1 MAPEPTYYIQISD
14 PEEPERWHT
23 VARVEGR
30 ALADEVI
37 RLAQGTYM
45 RATVTTE
52 SHFSARALSR
62 SHLRRAGVPP
72 ERLTILAGD
81 GDDPA
86 ADLATRRE
94 SPPDAWMLEG
104 TDLDRDLEPR
114 CVGLSAAARL
124 DDCDEFVDLG

>member
-1 MAPEPTYYIQISD
+1 MPPEPTYYVQISD

-45 RATVTTE
+45 RATVTAE

-62 SHLRRAGVPP
+62 SHLRRDKRLAHADWELGMGEYRHYGRALV
-72 ERLTILAGD
+72 ERAQLNL
-81 GDDPA
+81 
-86 ADLATRRE
+86 
-94 SPPDAWMLEG
+94 
-104 TDLDRDLEPR
+104 
-114 CVGLSAAARL
+114 VGR
-124 DDCDEFVDLG
+124 